1 MTESSAVNLNKNN
14 LKNTVTIC
22 SDVKCADQHN
32 TCKSHYSPPTP
43 FGKYKCA
50 DKTMGNTQSDRWIQ
64 FFKSARPHCERDQ
77 LISCLAA
84 LKLNVQLW
92 ASQEE
97 KLNKWQAHSQNIT
110 CYKNKYRTIHN
121 CHNFR
126 RKSET
131 LYLTQ
136 KQQNLQILPSKFVSF
151 LSCRVTFHSH
161 ISTRVVSTLQLGSLV
176 SLADFFD

>member
-1 MTESSAVNLNKNN
+1 MCWQN
-14 LKNTVTIC
+14 
-22 SDVKCADQHN
+22 H
-32 TCKSHYSPPTP
+32 
-43 FGKYKCA
+43 GKYTKCKHLTGEYNFLKA
-50 DKTMGNTQSDRWIQ
+50 LGHT
-64 FFKSARPHCERDQ
+64 ERDQ

-97 KLNKWQAHSQNIT
+97 KLNKRQAHSQNIT

-121 CHNFR
+121 CHNSR

-136 KQQNLQILPSKFVSF
+136 NKQQKLQILPSKFVSF
-151 LSCRVTFHSH
+151 LSCRVTFHSDITLVFFPRCSLDH
-161 ISTRVVSTLQLGSLV
+161 LFHWQIFLTRNETNRLGKIWSLWQLQ
-176 SLADFFD
+176 